1 MKKTILTIVLAML
14 CLILSLQ
21 SQNQDTITGTI
32 YTQDRKPLAGVTIKI
47 MDSDISTIT
56 DENGKFSLVS
66 KTKKGTVTFSYTG
79 YETQSMDYI
88 MGREDKFKI
97 FMRELRSQLQ
107 EVEINAGYY
116 TVKERER
123 TGSISRITAQTIE
136 KQPINNPLQA
146 LQGRVP
152 GVTITQQ
159 TGLPGGGFS
168 VQIRGRNS
176 IASGN
181 DPLYIV
187 DGVSYPSI
195 NISFNYGGNVLGSNG
210 ANPLSLLNPYDIESI
225 EVLKD
230 ADATAIYGSRGAN
243 GVILIKTKKNKSGNS
258 RLNAIFSQGA
268 AAVDR
273 RAKLLNTEQ
282 YLEMRREA
290 FRNDGLTPT
299 TRDFDVNGTWAADK
313 YTDWQKKMI
322 GGAAPMT
329 NAALNLSG
337 SSGKISY
344 LLGGNYYR
352 EGTVY
357 PGSFGFNRGGMH
369 SSLDIGSPESP
380 FQASFTANYS
390 RTNSLLPRNDFTQ
403 FMALAPN
410 APDVYDAS
418 GNLNWANNTV
428 YINPMALM
436 QRTNKAATDN
446 LVANLSLSYKLW
458 RNLELKGSFGYT
470 TQIREELNKI
480 PLASFAPV
488 NNATSANRVSY
499 FANASNNTW
508 QAEPQLNYSTKL
520 GAGRLEALAGLTF
533 QENRNE
539 MRALE
544 ASGFSSDELMENI
557 LSAANVLPYQVTY
570 SQYRYTAIFAR
581 LNYSLAG
588 KYFMNLTGRRDG
600 SSRFGA
606 DKQFANFG
614 AIGAAWIFS
623 EEKLFKENFQFL
635 SFGKLRASYG
645 ITGNDQISDYGYLQL
660 WYSGN
665 SYQGNATVRP
675 NTGRVGNPDFAWE
688 TNRKLEA
695 AIQLGF
701 WQDKINLEVSWYKNR
716 SSNQL
721 IGDPLPLSTGSSTIT
736 ANRPATVENSGL
748 EIGTNFKLVNKT
760 NLTWS
765 AAFNMTIPRSRL
777 IAYPGLESSNDA
789 YNYIIGQPLSI
800 RRIYQVNGVN
810 PQTGLYNIE
819 DYDGNGTL
827 DDADRYRHKF
837 TGQYFFGGI
846 QNTLRYKQF
855 SLDFLFSFVKQNG
868 NNYMS
873 TTTFT
878 PGIWTPE
885 TPYGN
890 QLTAILNRWQ
900 QPGDQS
906 GVQKF
911 STTNNTNYIFS
922 DAKNEGGMA
931 IQDAS
936 YIRLKNISVS
946 YTLPA
951 KLLSAIRVKQAALN
965 IQGQNVL
972 TFSKYKG
979 LDPETLSMF
988 SLPPLRVFSV
998 GLNLTF

>member
-1 MKKTILTIVLAML
+1 MKKTILTIVLAIL
-14 CLILSLQ
+14 CLIFRLQ
-21 SQNQDTITGTI
+21 SQEQDTITGTI

-47 MDSDISTIT
+47 MDTDISATT
-56 DENGKFSLVS
+56 DQNGKFSLVS
-66 KTKKGTVTFSYTG
+66 KTKKGTVIFSYTG

-123 TGSISRITAQTIE
+123 TGSISRISSQTIE
-136 KQPINNPLQA
+136 KQPVNNPLQA

-152 GVTITQQ
+152 GVAITQQ

-176 IASGN
+176 ITSGN

-187 DGVSYPSI
+187 DGVSYPST
-195 NISFNYGGNVLGSNG
+195 NISFNYGGNILGNNG
-210 ANPLSLLNPYDIESI
+210 ANPLSLLNPYDIETI

-243 GVILIKTKKNKSGNS
+243 GVILIKTKKNRTGDS
-258 RLNAIFSQGA
+258 RLNAVFSQGA

-273 RAKLLNTEQ
+273 RAELLNTEQ
-282 YLEMRREA
+282 YLGMRREA
-290 FRNDGLTPT
+290 FKNDGLTPT
-299 TRDFDVNGTWAADK
+299 TRDFDVNGTWAADS
-313 YTDWQKKMI
+313 YTNWQKELI

-380 FQASFTANYS
+380 FRASFSTNYS
-390 RTNSLLPRNDFTQ
+390 RTNSILPRNDLTQ
-403 FMALAPN
+403 FLALAPN
-410 APDVYDAS
+410 APDLYDAS
-418 GNLNWANNTV
+418 GNLNWANKTV

-436 QRTNKAATDN
+436 LRTNKAATDN
-446 LVANLSLSYKLW
+446 LIANLNLSYKLW

-488 NNATSANRVSY
+488 NNATAASRVSY
-499 FANASNNTW
+499 FANARNNTW

-520 GAGRLEALAGLTF
+520 GSGRLEALVGLTF

-539 MRALE
+539 MKALE

-581 LNYSLAG
+581 LNYSLGG

-600 SSRFGA
+600 SSRFGQ
-606 DKQFANFG
+606 DRQFANFG

-623 EEKLFKENFQFL
+623 EETLFKENLRFL
-635 SFGKLRASYG
+635 TFGKLRASYG
-645 ITGNDQISDYGYLQL
+645 ITGNDQIPDYGYLQL

-665 SYQGNATVRP
+665 SYQGKATVRP

-695 AIQLGF
+695 AVQLGF
-701 WQDKINLEVSWYKNR
+701 WQDKINLEVSWYRNR

-736 ANRPATVENSGL
+736 ANRPATIENSGL
-748 EIGTNFKLVNKT
+748 EIGTNFKLINKT

-765 AAFNMTIPRSRL
+765 AAFNMSIPKSRL
-777 IAYPGLESSNDA
+777 IAYPGLESSDDA

-800 RRIYQVNGVN
+800 RRNYHVNGVN
-810 PQTGLYNIE
+810 PQTGFYDIE

-827 DDADRYRHKF
+827 DDVDRYRYKF

-846 QNTLRYKQF
+846 QNSLRYKQF

-878 PGIWTPE
+878 PGRWTPE

-890 QLTAILNRWQ
+890 QLTIVLDRWQ

-906 GVQKF
+906 QVQRF
-911 STTNNTNYIFS
+911 STTNSANTIFS

-946 YTLPA
+946 YILPA
-951 KLLSAIRVKQAALN
+951 KLLSAVRIKQASLN

-979 LDPETLSMF
+979 LDPESLSML

>member
-14 CLILSLQ
+14 CLIFSLQ
-21 SQNQDTITGTI
+21 SQDQDTITGTI

-47 MDSDISTIT
+47 MDTDISTIT

-123 TGSISRITAQTIE
+123 TGSISRVSAETIE

-187 DGVSYPSI
+187 DGVSYPSTK
-195 NISFNYGGNVLGSNG
+195 ISFNDGGNILGSNG

-243 GVILIKTKKNKSGNS
+243 GVILIKTKKNKRGNS
-258 RLNAIFSQGA
+258 QLNAVFSQGA

-273 RAKLLNTEQ
+273 RAKMLKTEQ

-290 FRNDGLTPT
+290 FKNDGLTPT
-299 TRDFDVNGTWAADK
+299 TRDFDVNGSWAADK
-313 YTDWQKKMI
+313 YTDWQKEMI
-322 GGAAPMT
+322 GGAASMT
-329 NAALNLSG
+329 SAALNLSG

-369 SSLDIGSPESP
+369 SSLDIGSPEST
-380 FQASFTANYS
+380 FQASFTTNYT

-403 FMALAPN
+403 FMSLAPN
-410 APDVYDAS
+410 APDLYDAS

-428 YINPMALM
+428 YINPMALLP
-436 QRTNKAATDN
+436 RTNKAATDN
-446 LVANLSLSYKLW
+446 LVANLNLSYKLW

-470 TQIREELNKI
+470 TQSRAELNKI

-488 NNATSANRVSY
+488 NNATAANRTSY
-499 FANASNNTW
+499 FANAGNNTW

-520 GAGRLEALAGLTF
+520 GSGRLEALAGLTF
-533 QENRNE
+533 QENKNE
-539 MRALE
+539 MKALE

-557 LSAANVLPYQVTY
+557 QSAANLQPFQVTY
-570 SQYRYTAIFAR
+570 AQYRYTAIFAR

-600 SSRFGA
+600 SSRFGQ
-606 DKQFANFG
+606 DRQFANFG

-623 EEKLFKENFQFL
+623 EEKLFKENFRFL

-701 WQDKINLEVSWYKNR
+701 WQDKINLEVSWYRNR

-748 EIGTNFKLVNKT
+748 EIGTNFKLVDKT

-765 AAFNMTIPRSRL
+765 AAFNMTIPKSRL

-800 RRIYQVNGVN
+800 RRIYQVNNVD
-810 PQTGLYNIE
+810 PQTGLYDIE

-827 DDADRYRHKF
+827 DDADRYRDKF

-868 NNYMS
+868 NNYIS
-873 TTTFT
+873 STTFT
-878 PGIWTPE
+878 PGLWTPD

-890 QLTAILNRWQ
+890 QLSVVMDRWQ

-911 STTNNTNYIFS
+911 STTNSVNTIFNY
-922 DAKNEGGMA
+922 AKYDGGIA

-972 TFSKYKG
+972 TISKYKG
-979 LDPETLSMF
+979 LDPETLSMY